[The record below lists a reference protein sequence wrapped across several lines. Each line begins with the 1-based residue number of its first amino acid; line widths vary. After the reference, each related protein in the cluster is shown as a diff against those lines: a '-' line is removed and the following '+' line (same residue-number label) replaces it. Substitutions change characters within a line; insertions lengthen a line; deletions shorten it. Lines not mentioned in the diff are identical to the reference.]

1 MPDRSRVA
9 ASTTA
14 ARSSGRTGESAPPNL
29 PMGVRT
35 ASTIHASV
43 TSLLSLPVDA
53 PGVQLGDEAQ
63 LLVGGWRRLDDLGC
77 RRERPCDAG
86 PERLERLA
94 GVQRLQAHL
103 GARGAEV
110 EDRPIRDDEGRAPAG
125 HAHPAAGIAAVD
137 VAG

>member
-1 MPDRSRVA
+1 MPERARVA
-9 ASTTA
+9 ASTAA
-14 ARSSGRTGESAPPNL
+14 ARSSGRTGESAPPYL

-43 TSLLSLPVDA
+43 TASSRLPVDA

-63 LLVGGWRRLDDLGC
+63 LLVGGWRRLGDLGC
-77 RRERPCDAG
+77 RRQRPCDAG
-86 PERLERLA
+86 PDRLERLA

-110 EDRPIRDDEGRAPAG
+110 EVRPIRDDEGRAPAG
-125 HAHPAAGIAAVD
+125 HTPPP
-137 VAG
+137 